1 MHFTAAVGEIMRI
14 TFLRVALVL
23 FAVTSVAAQSL
34 NWREYKNPG
43 GNFSVLMPSDPSD
56 TANHDPE
63 GDSHTIQ
70 AADHSVGYNVFYVK
84 FSQGQTV
91 DDANFKSHRDAFLG
105 NFPDCKLSDE
115 QPAAPAI
122 SGFIGGSYRLNC
134 ELPGKKKTRN
144 IGNLYLG
151 RRYFYGV
158 FALFVPE
165 SAEPPEVKNFV
176 DSFRLIDPAK

>member
-1 MHFTAAVGEIMRI
+1 MKFIAAPGETMRI
-14 TFLRVALVL
+14 TFLRLALVL
-23 FAVTSVAAQSL
+23 FAVTSSAAQSL

-70 AADHSVGYNVFYVK
+70 ATDHSVGYTVFYVK
-84 FSQGQTV
+84 FSQDQPV
-91 DDANFKSHRDAFLG
+91 NDANFKAHRDTFLG
-105 NFPDCKLSDE
+105 NFPDCTLFNE
-115 QPAAPAI
+115 QPVTPAI

-134 ELPGKKKTRN
+134 KLPGAKSRN

-151 RRYFYGV
+151 KHYFYGV
-158 FALFVPE
+158 LALFVPE
-165 SAEPPEVKNFV
+165 SSEPPNVKSFV
-176 DSFRLIDPAK
+176 DSFTLIDPAK

>member
-1 MHFTAAVGEIMRI
+1 MKFIAAPGEIMRI

-34 NWREYKNPG
+34 NWREYKSPG

-56 TANHDPE
+56 TTNRDPE

-70 AADHSVGYNVFYVK
+70 ATDHSISYNIFYVK
-84 FSQGQTV
+84 FSQDQAV
-91 DDANFKSHRDAFLG
+91 NDANFKAHRDALLG
-105 NFPDCKLSDE
+105 NFPECKLFSE
-115 QPAAPAI
+115 QAVAPALN
-122 SGFIGGSYRLNC
+122 GFIGGSYRLNC
-134 ELPGKKKTRN
+134 EVPGAKTRH

-151 RRYFYGV
+151 KHYFYGV

-165 SAEPPEVKNFV
+165 TAEPATVKNFIE
-176 DSFRLIDPAK
+176 SFTLIDPAK

>member
-1 MHFTAAVGEIMRI
+1 MRI
-14 TFLRVALVL
+14 TILRVALVL
-23 FAVTSVAAQSL
+23 LAATSVAAQSL
-34 NWREYKNPG
+34 NWHEYKSPG

-70 AADHSVGYNVFYVK
+70 ANDQSVGYNVFYVK
-84 FSQGQTV
+84 FSRDQAV
-91 DDANFKSHRDAFLG
+91 DDANFKTHRDAFLG
-105 NFPDCKLSDE
+105 DFPDCKLFDE
-115 QPAAPAI
+115 QPATPAI
-122 SGFIGGSYRLNC
+122 GGFIGGSYRLNC

-151 RRYFYGV
+151 KHYFYGV

-165 SAEPPEVKNFV
+165 SSESPDVKKFV
-176 DSFRLIDPAK
+176 DSFALIDPTR